1 MERVEMRFEIG
12 ATSVAGGYRASG
24 FCDPAP
30 RLRAES
36 FDGNLNER

>member
-12 ATSVAGGYRASG
+12 ATSAARGYRASG

-30 RLRAES
+30 RLWTES

>member
-30 RLRAES
+30 RDES